1 LISDKIVAVVPA
13 AGIGSR
19 MNSELPKQYLKINAK
34 TILEHTVET
43 LLNFDMIQSVFVVVH
58 PKDEIFSTLDIA
70 QHDRLTKVIGGNER
84 VDSVLA
90 GLKAAALYDKDAWVL
105 VHDAARPMI
114 RHREITRLIELGKQ
128 TGAAILATPSV
139 DTLKQADS
147 VFDKQQQIHTISKT
161 VDRRV
166 IWQAQTP
173 QFAKL
178 NQLIDAIASCAY
190 PEKITDEA
198 SALEMAGVN
207 VSLVEG
213 DSSNIKITKPSDL
226 ALAEFYLQQA
236 R

>member
-1 LISDKIVAVVPA
+1 MISDKIVAVVPA
-13 AGIGSR
+13 AGVGSR
-19 MNSELPKQYLKINAK
+19 MNSELPKQYIKINAK
-34 TILEHTVET
+34 TILEHTLET
-43 LLNFDMIQSVFVVVH
+43 LLNFDMIQAVFVVIH
-58 PKDEIFSTLDIA
+58 PEDTIFAALDVS
-70 QHDRLTKVIGGNER
+70 QHHKLTKVIGGNER

-90 GLKAAALYDKDAWVL
+90 GLQAAASNGKDAWVL

-114 RHREITRLIELGKQ
+114 RHQDITRLIKLGKQ
-128 TGAAILATPSV
+128 TGAAILATPSI
-139 DTLKQADS
+139 DTLKQAES

-178 NQLIDAIASCAY
+178 DQLINAIASCAY

-213 DSSNIKITKPSDL
+213 DTSNIKITQPSDL

>member
-1 LISDKIVAVVPA
+1 
-13 AGIGSR
+13 
-19 MNSELPKQYLKINAK
+19 MNSELPKQYIKINAK
-34 TILEHTVET
+34 TILEHTLET
-43 LLNFDMIQSVFVVVH
+43 LLNFDMIQAVFVVIH
-58 PKDEIFSTLDIA
+58 PEDTIFAALDVS
-70 QHDRLTKVIGGNER
+70 QHHKLTKVIGGNER

-90 GLKAAALYDKDAWVL
+90 GLQAAASNGKDAWVL

-114 RHREITRLIELGKQ
+114 RHQDITRLIKLGKQ
-128 TGAAILATPSV
+128 TGAAILATPSI
-139 DTLKQADS
+139 DTLKQAES

-178 NQLIDAIASCAY
+178 DQLINAIASCAY

-213 DSSNIKITKPSDL
+213 DTSNIKITQPSDL